1 MDEKEKNAR
10 REEDV
15 LNAGIA
21 GASSETIQRFGAAA
35 KEHYVAYSGKDN
47 ETNKRLA
54 KGLKDISKQKVN
66 PDYKYQSIHQQA
78 GFSAEVKDAANVNAE
93 RIISGEKNRKIR
105 TDDLGKVN
113 HPLFDHVEIDADGNI
128 IEGSGSQMKFV
139 GASSNDP
146 TGEGA
151 PRRAL
156 NKLQSKKFEKYLDN
170 NAKIDVPSD
179 YYEKMQE
186 EAQEQI
192 KSLNKQLQR
201 LMADGKKEQ
210 AENVQRQIAKL
221 EKIKSSL
228 RKSTVSSEEA
238 VFARLHPKLSTVKSV
253 TSISHRAGVET
264 AESAMVIGGSVSV
277 VKNIVAVIKGEEDPE
292 DAVKTIAK
300 DTASS
305 AIMGYGTGF
314 AGTAV
319 KGAMQ
324 NAGSENIRVLANTN
338 LSGTLVAV
346 SVAATKTL
354 KRYFNGE
361 IDGVECFEE
370 LGEQGTGM
378 LSSAMFATIGQAAI
392 PIPVV
397 GGMIGGMIG
406 YAVSSA
412 CYSLLLNSLKEAKL
426 AHERRLE
433 IEKICEEHIKLIQEY
448 RKEMEVN
455 IKNYLSESEQIFHSA
470 FADMKDAIRIGN
482 VDGFIAG
489 ANSITEALGKDVP
502 YSDIGEF
509 DAIMKSDMPF
519 KL

>member
-1 MDEKEKNAR
+1 MDEKEKNTKK
-10 REEDV
+10 EENI

-21 GASSETIQRFGAAA
+21 GASSETIQRFGSAA
-35 KEHYVAYSGKDN
+35 KEHYAAYSGRDN
-47 ETNKRLA
+47 EINRRLV
-54 KGLKDISKQKVN
+54 KGLKDISEQKIN
-66 PDYKYQSIHQQA
+66 PDYTYQNVHQQA
-78 GFSAEVKDAANVNAE
+78 GFSAEVKDAANTNAE
-93 RIISGEKNRKIR
+93 RIINGEKNRKIR

-113 HPLFDHVEIDADGNI
+113 HPLYDHVEVDADGKI
-128 IEGSGSQMKFV
+128 IEGSGSQMKFI

-151 PRRAL
+151 PARAL
-156 NKLQSKKFEKYLDN
+156 KKLQSKKFEKYLDN
-170 NAKIDVPSD
+170 DARIDVPSD
-179 YYEKMQE
+179 YYDKMQE
-186 EAQEQI
+186 EAQGQI
-192 KSLNKQLQR
+192 ESLNKQLQR
-201 LMADGKKEQ
+201 MKADGNKEQ
-210 AENVQRQIAKL
+210 AENIQKQIAKL
-221 EKIKSSL
+221 EKIKSNL
-228 RKSTVSSEEA
+228 RKSTVSSDEA

-253 TSISHRAGVET
+253 TSISHRAGIET

-277 VKNIVAVIKGEEDPE
+277 VKNMVAVIKGEEDPE
-292 DAVKTIAK
+292 DAVKIIAK

-305 AIMGYGTGF
+305 AVMGYGTGF

-324 NAGSENIRVLANTN
+324 NASSENIRVLANTN

-354 KRYFNGE
+354 KRYFDGE

-412 CYSLLLNSLKEAKL
+412 CYSLLLDSLKEAKL

-433 IEKICEEHIKLIQEY
+433 IEQICEEHIKLIQEY
-448 RKEMEVN
+448 RKEMEVS
-455 IKNYLSESEQIFHSA
+455 IKNYLSENEQIFHSA
-470 FADMKDAIRIGN
+470 FADMKEAIRIGD
-482 VDGFIAG
+482 VDGFIVG
-489 ANSITEALGKDVP
+489 ANSITETLGKDVP
-502 YSDIGEF
+502 YSSVGEF
-509 DAIMKSDMPF
+509 DAIMKSDTPF